1 MKKIILTFMFLFIL
15 SGCSNIKVEN
25 IKFDVEFSQL
35 NNDNKT
41 AKFSIFGVPS
51 EVQFKQIETI
61 ILDSLNGQN
70 LGNQNYLVGVY
81 SNLQDNIGTPV
92 FGYLEVEGGKIKEN
106 NLKNIKKE
114 EYLK

>member
-1 MKKIILTFMFLFIL
+1 MLFIL

-41 AKFSIFGVPS
+41 AKFSISGVPS
-51 EVQFKQIETI
+51 ELEFKQIETI
-61 ILDSLNGQN
+61 VNDSMKEQN

-81 SNLQDNIGTPV
+81 SNLQNNIGTPA
-92 FGYLEVEGGKIKEN
+92 FGYVEFESGKIKTN
-106 NLKNIKKE
+106 NLKNITSE
-114 EYLK
+114 EYLNLGKN